1 MDIGKKIKKYR
12 EQSNISQDELALKV
26 FVSRQ
31 TISNWETN
39 KSYPDIK
46 SLAMLSNIFQVS
58 LDDFIKE
65 DIKEMKRKVDSSQ
78 IKKFNVLNMVFF
90 FEMLIMIISAY
101 PLFKIDGYIGVI
113 IWFVIFIITLI
124 TSVIAERF
132 KKSNNVQTYK
142 EIISFLENKNL
153 TYEEEQQELGKR
165 VYQKIVFA
173 IGAAV
178 IALIICLITIFI
190 TENIQKGEVMTIT
203 EKYALFLLKEHK
215 KLYDNETS
223 PYLLVSMMSEMII
236 NDNLEINNNKIK
248 ITSKV
253 PNKNYNK
260 KLYELIN
267 YLCQELKKEEIDI
280 KKVLNYICYGFT
292 SKNERSI
299 IDALKEDMFKDNL
312 ITLEEKKGLF
322 GIKEIIVVNEDNF
335 NTLINDLRAEFLEKG
350 NLTEDY
356 ILLGSLLLESKF
368 LKNVFN
374 KYENETLNKRLKE
387 IKDSEIAS
395 KVKIARELIMDASA
409 FMVVIIAS
417 TMNSQI

>member
-1 MDIGKKIKKYR
+1 
-12 EQSNISQDELALKV
+12 
-26 FVSRQ
+26 
-31 TISNWETN
+31 
-39 KSYPDIK
+39 
-46 SLAMLSNIFQVS
+46 MLSNIFQVS

-190 TENIQKGEVMTIT
+190 TENI
-203 EKYALFLLKEHK
+203 
-215 KLYDNETS
+215 
-223 PYLLVSMMSEMII
+223 
-236 NDNLEINNNKIK
+236 
-248 ITSKV
+248 
-253 PNKNYNK
+253 
-260 KLYELIN
+260 
-267 YLCQELKKEEIDI
+267 
-280 KKVLNYICYGFT
+280 
-292 SKNERSI
+292 
-299 IDALKEDMFKDNL
+299 
-312 ITLEEKKGLF
+312 
-322 GIKEIIVVNEDNF
+322 
-335 NTLINDLRAEFLEKG
+335 
-350 NLTEDY
+350 
-356 ILLGSLLLESKF
+356 
-368 LKNVFN
+368 
-374 KYENETLNKRLKE
+374 
-387 IKDSEIAS
+387 
-395 KVKIARELIMDASA
+395 
-409 FMVVIIAS
+409 
-417 TMNSQI
+417 

>member
-65 DIKEMKRKVDSSQ
+65 DIKEMKREVDSSQ

-190 TENIQKGEVMTIT
+190 TENI
-203 EKYALFLLKEHK
+203 
-215 KLYDNETS
+215 
-223 PYLLVSMMSEMII
+223 
-236 NDNLEINNNKIK
+236 
-248 ITSKV
+248 
-253 PNKNYNK
+253 
-260 KLYELIN
+260 
-267 YLCQELKKEEIDI
+267 
-280 KKVLNYICYGFT
+280 
-292 SKNERSI
+292 
-299 IDALKEDMFKDNL
+299 
-312 ITLEEKKGLF
+312 
-322 GIKEIIVVNEDNF
+322 
-335 NTLINDLRAEFLEKG
+335 
-350 NLTEDY
+350 
-356 ILLGSLLLESKF
+356 
-368 LKNVFN
+368 
-374 KYENETLNKRLKE
+374 
-387 IKDSEIAS
+387 
-395 KVKIARELIMDASA
+395 
-409 FMVVIIAS
+409 
-417 TMNSQI
+417 